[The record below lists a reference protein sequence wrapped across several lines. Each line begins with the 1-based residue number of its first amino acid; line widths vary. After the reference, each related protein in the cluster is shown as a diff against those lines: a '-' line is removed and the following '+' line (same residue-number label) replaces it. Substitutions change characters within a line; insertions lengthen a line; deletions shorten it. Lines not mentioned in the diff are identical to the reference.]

1 MRPDPA
7 KVLFT
12 VAGALGAQVLPEV
25 QTPFAQQT
33 TTLSALLSVLLAQE
47 FDRAAANLAEEN
59 AAVAA
64 ILAKAAGVVP
74 DAALRERIREAA
86 GRPRGQDLR
95 VSALEVENDALRA
108 ALIDAH
114 AAVERIDSE
123 EARGLNEQ
131 IWNELRAST
140 RRRHL
145 ESML

>member
-12 VAGALGAQVLPEV
+12 VAGALGGQVLPEV
-25 QTPFAQQT
+25 QTAFAQQT
-33 TTLSALLSVLLAQE
+33 TTLSALLSMLLAQE
-47 FDRAAANLAEEN
+47 FDRAAANLVEEN
-59 AAVAA
+59 AAVAG

-74 DAALRERIREAA
+74 GAALRERVREVA

-95 VSALEVENDALRA
+95 VSALELENDALRA
-108 ALIDAH
+108 VLIDVH
-114 AAVERIDSE
+114 AAVEQIDSE

-131 IWNELRAST
+131 IWNELREST

-145 ESML
+145 ESMM